1 MALVEM
7 ESLFFTPMPSLLET
21 PSRIQS
27 ANQNEFTEIVYEMVN
42 ITEHFET
49 DFQEVYVSTA
59 EKMDKN
65 RTSDMGK
72 CYGTSHSTKRRSER
86 TSRIVTRSK

>member
-42 ITEHFET
+42 VTEHFET
-49 DFQEVYVSTA
+49 AFQEV
-59 EKMDKN
+59 
-65 RTSDMGK
+65 
-72 CYGTSHSTKRRSER
+72 
-86 TSRIVTRSK
+86 

>member
-21 PSRIQS
+21 PSGIQS

-49 DFQEVYVSTA
+49 DFQEVSTA

-65 RTSDMGK
+65 ETSDMGK

-86 TSRIVTRSK
+86 TSRVVTRSK

>member
-21 PSRIQS
+21 PSGIQS
-27 ANQNEFTEIVYEMVN
+27 ANQNEFTKIVYEMVN

-49 DFQEVYVSTA
+49 DFQEV
-59 EKMDKN
+59 
-65 RTSDMGK
+65 
-72 CYGTSHSTKRRSER
+72 
-86 TSRIVTRSK
+86 